1 MTIDWER
8 ESLAP
13 QGTKA
18 RDLTEIINRT
28 ITCRSTGVHMTSP
41 VIGTPWKKLNAP
53 VSEES
58 LEGVDK
64 Y

>member
-53 VSEES
+53 VS
-58 LEGVDK
+58 
-64 Y
+64 